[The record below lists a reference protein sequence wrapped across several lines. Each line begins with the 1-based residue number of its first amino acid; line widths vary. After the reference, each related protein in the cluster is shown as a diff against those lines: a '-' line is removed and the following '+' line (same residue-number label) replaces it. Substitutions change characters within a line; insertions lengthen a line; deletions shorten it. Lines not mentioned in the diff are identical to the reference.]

1 MMRYD
6 IAAYGDKRPDYD
18 SMLWELREDEAEA
31 SAFLAGLATDG
42 RALELGIGTGR
53 VALPLARHGVAVT
66 GIEGSSSM
74 VDQLKRKITEESVEV
89 VVGDFADV
97 GVDETFDLIYC
108 ISETFFLLP
117 TQERQVG
124 CVRNVAERL
133 TSGGRFVVQATVPQH
148 ALFCKKE
155 STHTRHVDERS
166 AVVTARRHNRAE
178 QSVDVQNI
186 VFDGEGNTFHP
197 LHYRYVWPSELDLMA
212 RLAGLSPVS
221 RSGDWGGSVYDAS
234 GGYVSVYR
242 KP

>member
-1 MMRYD
+1 MGYD

-18 SMLWELREDEAEA
+18 TMLWELRQDEAEA

-53 VALPLARHGVAVT
+53 VALPLARHGVSVT

-74 VDQLKRKITEESVEV
+74 VDQLKRKIADESVDV

-97 GVDETFDLIYC
+97 AVDQTFDLVYC

-117 TQERQVG
+117 TQESQIA

-133 TSGGRFVVQATVPQH
+133 TSGGQFVVQATVPQH
-148 ALFCKKE
+148 GLFCKKE
-155 STHTRHVDERS
+155 STHTRHVGEGS

-178 QSVDVQNI
+178 QRVDVQNI
-186 VFDGEGNTFHP
+186 VFDSEGNTFHP

-212 RLAGLSPVS
+212 RLAGLGLVS
-221 RSGDWGGSVYDAS
+221 RTGDWNGSGYDAS
-234 GGYVSVYR
+234 GGYVAVYR